1 MNVSCGDITGAGSH
15 EKGWTALILSIVDI
29 QSRIF
34 PLWLGRAGIGGKQT
48 PYIDVNDNAE
58 PHSAFMEPE
67 VQQKALVLDDNPACL
82 LATSELVASIGYQVR
97 EVETTAAAIEAI
109 EHESFD
115 LVVSDISL
123 PGDLNG
129 AQLAQILKQ
138 RFPEMPV
145 ILMTGHYEL
154 KYRIRLQVS

>member
-1 MNVSCGDITGAGSH
+1 
-15 EKGWTALILSIVDI
+15 
-29 QSRIF
+29 
-34 PLWLGRAGIGGKQT
+34 
-48 PYIDVNDNAE
+48 
-58 PHSAFMEPE
+58 MEPE

-154 KYRIRLQVS
+154 KYRISSEFIVLRKPFSGIDLRTALQNMPQQ